1 MNKSTGICIGAN
13 SIKIVEMDSD
23 YRITNRVIRNHDC
36 NPKEMLGKVI
46 RELDLETSFVT
57 VTGRKFKNLLNLPT
71 ITEPEA
77 SEYALKH
84 VGGNGQSYNA
94 LVSLG
99 GENFIVYVLDSH
111 RGITQVKAGNKC
123 ASGTGE
129 FFLQQIRR
137 MGVDVDEAVE
147 LALSSEPHRVSGRC
161 SVFCKSDCTH
171 ALNKGIPT
179 GEVCSGLAEM
189 IAEKV
194 IDIMQAV
201 ERKDIILA
209 GGVTKNRSVV
219 EKLGTKIQNLHIPE
233 EAEVFE
239 AWGAAIYALDNQKRA
254 NGRVEVRTGAN
265 SFSALPPLEEFRDW
279 VTFNEADTGVA
290 RDGDR
295 CILGLDVGSTT
306 TKAVLLRTED
316 NAVLASIYLRTRGN
330 PVRASRECYQA
341 IHEQLKGTRVS
352 IKGLGV
358 CGSGRKIAGLH
369 ALTDG
374 IINEI
379 IAHATGATY
388 YDPGVDTIL
397 EIGGQDAKYT
407 YLVNGVPCDYA
418 MNEACSAGTG
428 SFLEEAAKESLNI
441 DYLDIQDIAL
451 TGMAPP
457 NFNDQCAAF
466 ISSDIKNAGHESI
479 PQEDIVAGLVYS
491 ICMNYT
497 NRVKGARKVGDKVF
511 MQGGVCYNK
520 AVPLA
525 MAALLKKPIVVPP
538 EPGLTGAFGVALEVK
553 NRIESGLLEE
563 DDFDLEALIAREVE
577 YGKTFTCPGTQENCD
592 RGCQINVIKMN
603 GKSYAFGG
611 ICNKYY
617 NILHKVEVD
626 TDALDY
632 VARRQEIFF
641 EIDGNGV
648 GVEPGLRTVGIQTS
662 FYLHNL
668 FPLYHTFLSE
678 LGFEVVLADEPDPD
692 GVKMT
697 SSAFCYPGEI
707 AHGMFKNLLEKKPDI
722 IILPKV
728 AQLPVDGRGAKGW
741 AEQSTCCMG
750 AQEPYYIQSAFRDI
764 PVPLLTPIL
773 DFSEGWG
780 SQEEKF
786 IEMGR
791 ELGRDPEASAR
802 AYRAGVA
809 RQERFQRKKKELGDK
824 LLRELEADPDSVAVV
839 LFGRTYNAFAEEAN
853 FGIPRKFASR
863 GYRVLPYECL
873 RYEEEE
879 SLPNMSWAA
888 GHEIIRAAR
897 FVKKHPQLFAAF
909 VTNFSCG
916 PDSFLVGYV
925 RDIMGNKP
933 SLTLELDNHTADAG
947 VNTRVEAFLDIVRRY
962 RQLGVQDSVVEPF
975 TPAKVLNREG
985 RFVYQGSDGSE
996 CDFKGGEVKLLVP
1009 SMGSLSA
1016 GLTAAAFRGLGFQS
1030 EPLDIPK
1037 FPTLML
1043 GRANTSCKECLPL
1056 ILTTAGIL
1064 DYVQNKKEPGEKV
1077 AFLMPRAS
1085 GACRLPQ
1092 YVTFQESLIEKK
1104 QLPDVCLFG
1113 LANEDNFAGFSL
1125 GEYADL
1131 FRAIIAADV
1140 LDEIRNA
1147 LLVLPK
1153 DREAAMAVFEEELA
1167 DILDAAEKNGKAFY
1181 RQLKKS
1187 AKRFRAIELR
1197 FPLEEAKRVLLDGEI
1212 YVRKDEFTTQGVVDK
1227 LAARDIVTKRAP
1239 VLEWLRFVGYHN
1251 LHFQKGDESFKT
1263 KRDLF
1268 IRNFLIKHLERKVK
1282 RILGRSGLCDPHVLD
1297 IEGVVKDGSNFVD
1310 THIVGEIL
1318 LVIGGFFQ
1326 ESANHVHGVLNVGPF
1341 ACLPTRIVES
1351 ILTQESKIEGNARIR
1366 GVQNY
1371 EKLKDHHVLPYL
1383 SIEMDGNP
1391 LPQVVDAR
1399 LEAFTLQVEKVHQKM
1414 NGGDGKRDGA
1424 SVLGRLGLWKG
1435 GRPPGVVQGWGGE
1448 GEEQG
1453 RKKNGGRIRLPVLG
1467 DQTRETQ
1474 RQEDPWQ

>member
-1 MNKSTGICIGAN
+1 MGRAALHAPCNSLPFWVLGLMDFLSLAEGHGVKKSTGICIGAN

-23 YRITNRVIRNHDC
+23 YRITNRAIRNHEC
-36 NPKEMLGKVI
+36 NPKEMLAQVI
-46 RELDLETSFVT
+46 RELNLEESYVA

-77 SEYALKH
+77 SEYALKRLE
-84 VGGNGQSYNA
+84 GNGKRYNA

-99 GENFIVYVLDSH
+99 GENFIVYVLDRH

-137 MGVDVDEAVE
+137 MGVGVDEAVD
-147 LALSSEPHRVSGRC
+147 LALSSDPHRVSGRC

-171 ALNKGIPT
+171 ALNKGIPM

-189 IAEKV
+189 IADKV
-194 IDIMQAV
+194 VDILQAV

-209 GGVTKNRSVV
+209 GGVTRNQSVV
-219 EKLGTKIQNLHIPE
+219 EKLRTKIQDLHIPR

-239 AWGAAIYALDNQKRA
+239 AWGAAIYALENRKKAD
-254 NGRVEVRTGAN
+254 GTVRVHTEAS
-265 SFSALPPLEEFRDW
+265 SFSTLPPLEEFRDL
-279 VTFNEADTGVA
+279 VTFNEAEDGVA
-290 RDGDR
+290 QEGDE

-306 TKAVLLRTED
+306 TKAVLLRSRD
-316 NAVLASIYLRTRGN
+316 NAALASIYLRTQGN

-341 IHEQLKGTRVS
+341 IRDQLMGTPVR

-388 YDPGVDTIL
+388 YDPEVDTIL

-428 SFLEEAAKESLNI
+428 SFLEEASKESLNI
-441 DYLDIQDIAL
+441 DYLDIQEIAL
-451 TGMAPP
+451 RGQNPP

-525 MAALLKKPIVVPP
+525 MAALLKKPVVVPP
-538 EPGLTGAFGVALEVK
+538 EPGLIGAFGVALEVK
-553 NRIESGLLEE
+553 NRIENGLMEPAE
-563 DDFDLEALIAREVE
+563 FDLDELIAREVE
-577 YGKTFTCPGTQENCD
+577 QGKSFTCPGTQEKCD
-592 RGCQINVIKMN
+592 RGCQINTIKMN

-632 VARRQEIFF
+632 VARRQEMFF
-641 EIDGNGV
+641 EVEGNGN
-648 GVEPGLRTVGIQTS
+648 GTGAEPPVRTVGIQTS

-668 FPLYHTFLSE
+668 FPLYHTFFTH
-678 LGFEVVLADEPDPD
+678 LGLDVLLADKSDRD

-707 AHGMFKNLLEKKPDI
+707 SHGMFKNLLDKKPDVI
-722 IILPKV
+722 FLPKV
-728 AQLPVDGRGAKGW
+728 AQLHVDDCPSKGW
-741 AEQSTCCMG
+741 AKQSTCCM
-750 AQEPYYIQSAFRDI
+750 AAHEPYYLQSTFRDI
-764 PVPLLTPIL
+764 SVPLLTPVL
-773 DFSEGWG
+773 DFNEGWG
-780 SQEEKF
+780 SQEAEF
-786 IEMGR
+786 V
-791 ELGRDPEASAR
+791 ELGRQLGKDPEISAE
-802 AYRAGVA
+802 AYRKGVA
-809 RQERFQRKKKELGDK
+809 NLERFQRRKKELGDK
-824 LLRELEADPDSVAVV
+824 LLKELEEDPDAVAVV
-839 LFGRTYNAFAEEAN
+839 LFGRTYNAFADEAN

-863 GYRVLPYECL
+863 GVHIIPFECL
-873 RYEEEE
+873 RYEQEE
-879 SLPNMSWAA
+879 SLWNMSWAA
-888 GHEIIRAAR
+888 GHDIIRGAR

-962 RQLGVQDSVVEPF
+962 RQLGVPDSIPRPF
-975 TPAKVLNREG
+975 NPAKVVSKEG
-985 RFVYQGSDGSE
+985 RFVYVASDE
-996 CDFKGGEVKLLVP
+996 REYALTDGGVKMLVP
-1009 SMGSLSA
+1009 SMGSLSST
-1016 GLTAAAFRGLGFQS
+1016 LTAAALRSLGIQT
-1030 EPLDIPK
+1030 EPIGIPD

-1056 ILTTAGIL
+1056 ILTTAGLL
-1064 DYVQNKKEPGEKV
+1064 DYVLNKRKPGEKI
-1077 AFLMPRAS
+1077 ALLMPRTTGS
-1085 GACRLPQ
+1085 CRLAQ
-1092 YVTFQESLIEKK
+1092 YVTFQKSLIEKK
-1104 QLPDVCLFG
+1104 QLEDVCLFT
-1113 LANEDNFAGFSL
+1113 LASEDNFSGFSL
-1125 GEYADL
+1125 QDYTDI
-1131 FRAIIAADV
+1131 FRGIIAADV
-1140 LDEIRNA
+1140 LDEISNA
-1147 LLVLPK
+1147 LLVLPRDK
-1153 DREAAMAVFEEELA
+1153 EKARQIFDEEVQGL
-1167 DILDAAEKNGKAFY
+1167 IGSLEKNGKEFY
-1181 RQLKKS
+1181 RRLKQ
-1187 AKRFRAIELR
+1187 AARRLGEIELR
-1197 FPLEEAKRVLLDGEI
+1197 FPLSEAKRVLLDGEI
-1212 YVRKDEFTTQGVVDK
+1212 YVRKDEFTTQGVVEK

-1239 VLEWLRFVGYHN
+1239 VLEWMRFQGYHN
-1251 LHFQKGDESFKT
+1251 RHFQVEEFTFTK

-1268 IRNFLIKHLERKVK
+1268 IRNFLIKHLEKK
-1282 RILGRSGLCDPHVLD
+1282 IKGILGRTGLCDPHVLD
-1297 IEGVVKDGSNFVD
+1297 IEGVVHDGSQFVD

-1318 LVIGGFFQ
+1318 LAIGGFFQ

-1351 ILTQESKIEGNARIR
+1351 ILTQESKVEGNNRIK
-1366 GVQNY
+1366 GVRNY
-1371 EKLKDHHVLPYL
+1371 QKLKDHHVLPYL

-1399 LEAFTLQVEKVHQKM
+1399 LEAFTLQVEKMHEKLTDEHAT
-1414 NGGDGKRDGA
+1414 G
-1424 SVLGRLGLWKG
+1424 
-1435 GRPPGVVQGWGGE
+1435 P
-1448 GEEQG
+1448 
-1453 RKKNGGRIRLPVLG
+1453 
-1467 DQTRETQ
+1467 
-1474 RQEDPWQ
+1474 